1 METLSKRSSPRTE
14 TSWGWQK
21 RKDDDDDINIC
32 ILAGRRLYSLY
43 PCLICDK
50 WISQKLH
57 LHLRQKSDC
66 ETPEIQH
73 RCLLKMSITMKN
85 NSAAREYTLANSL
98 QGCMLINGVSN
109 KPSKCLN
116 KSQVKKGIPLKPRNK
131 WPSKVLR
138 HPPGLLVGKKK
149 PLHERQKIIC

>member
-1 METLSKRSSPRTE
+1 MYSRRSAFILFISMLDLWQMKIRKASPPS
-14 TSWGWQK
+14 SW
-21 RKDDDDDINIC
+21 
-32 ILAGRRLYSLY
+32 
-43 PCLICDK
+43 
-50 WISQKLH
+50 
-57 LHLRQKSDC
+57 QKSDI

-85 NSAAREYTLANSL
+85 NSAARELTLADSL

-116 KSQVKKGIPLKPRNK
+116 KYQVKKGIPLKPRNK

-149 PLHERQKIIC
+149 PLHERQKIIW